1 MHQIWDDKIQAEDRQ
16 ESEPILKSL
25 DWLTTAL
32 SQGMEPTS
40 IDGEQFVKVLGLQGD
55 DNRKLG
61 QELVHSLQQA
71 RLDGKLTLTLVLDK
85 MGSFYIRAH
94 GASNLWEELRTMSL
108 EGLED

>member
-55 DNRKLG
+55 DN
-61 QELVHSLQQA
+61 
-71 RLDGKLTLTLVLDK
+71 
-85 MGSFYIRAH
+85 
-94 GASNLWEELRTMSL
+94 
-108 EGLED
+108 